1 MLDLGQLAEQ
11 FFLPGGEVPR
21 GLDDDLDQLVA
32 AAPAADVGHPPPL
45 EPEHVA
51 ALGPLGDVQ
60 PVRAVEGGDL
70 DLGAEG
76 GLGEADR
83 HLADQV
89 VAAPLEERVLADHDL
104 DPEVA
109 PGRTGVARLALVAE
123 LEPHAALDARGD
135 STLSW
140 ATAATRPAP
149 RQFGQGSVIRTPS
162 PPQAGQVVATWKK
175 PRDWT
180 TWPWPPQ

>member
-11 FFLPGGEVPR
+11 LLLAGGEVPGR
-21 GLDDDLDQLVA
+21 LDDDLDQLVA
-32 AAPAADVGHPPPL
+32 AAPAVDVGHPAAL
-45 EPEHVA
+45 ELEDVA

-60 PVRAVEGGDL
+60 PVGAVERRHL

-89 VAAPLEERVLADHDL
+89 VAVPLEERVLADLDL

-109 PGRTGVARLALVAE
+109 PRGPGVARLPLVAE
-123 LEPHAALDARGD
+123 LEPHPGLDARAGR
-135 STLSW
+135 
-140 ATAATRPAP
+140 RP
-149 RQFGQGSVIRTPS
+149 
-162 PPQAGQVVATWKK
+162 
-175 PRDWT
+175 
-180 TWPWPPQ
+180 